1 MMAKHDHS
9 LAGKVAL
16 VTGGRRGI
24 GKTIALAFAEAGA
37 DVSICDVIVEDGQLD
52 DVAKKIQGLGRR
64 SLAFHADTSR
74 KAEVDNLFSKVMEKF
89 GKIDILVNNAGI
101 GVPGRL
107 VDLKEEEWDRV
118 LNINLKGYYLCAQA
132 AAIGMMERKGG
143 NILCIASQFA
153 FKAAPGLGVYSIAKA
168 GVVMLTR
175 VLARELGSYG
185 IRVNAIAPGLVKT
198 ELSRHD
204 WDDPDLRAQREA
216 AIPLGKLAE
225 TDDLVGLALFL
236 SSDASSYITG
246 TTVLADGG
254 ELA

>member
-1 MMAKHDHS
+1 MSKRDYS

-37 DVSICDVIVEDGQLD
+37 DVSVCDVIMDDGQLD
-52 DVAKKIQGLGRR
+52 GVAKAIQRLGRR
-64 SLAFHADTSR
+64 SLAIQADTSR
-74 KAEVDNLFSKVMEKF
+74 KTDVDNLVNRVMDKF
-89 GKIDILVNNAGI
+89 GAIDILVNNAGI
-101 GVPGRL
+101 GIPGQL
-107 VDLKEEEWDRV
+107 VDLKEDEWDRV
-118 LNINLKGYYLCAQA
+118 ININLKGYFLCAQA
-132 AAIGMMERKGG
+132 VGKRMIERKQG

-168 GVVMLTR
+168 GVVMLIR

-185 IRVNAIAPGLVKT
+185 IRANAIAPGLVRT

-204 WDDPDLRAQREA
+204 WSNPEIRAHREA
-216 AIPLGKLAE
+216 AIPLGRLAE
-225 TDDLVGLALFL
+225 TDDLAGLALFL
-236 SSDASSYITG
+236 ASDASSYITG
-246 TTVLADGG
+246 HTLLADGG

>member
-1 MMAKHDHS
+1 MDKYDHS

-16 VTGGRRGI
+16 VTGARRGI

-37 DVSICDVIVEDGQLD
+37 DVSICDVVVEDGQLD
-52 DVAKKIQGLGRR
+52 DVAGKIQGLGRR
-64 SLAFHADTSR
+64 SLAFHADTSL
-74 KAEVDNLFSKVMEKF
+74 KTEVDNLFSKMMEQF
-89 GKIDILVNNAGI
+89 GRIDILVNNAGI

-132 AAIGMMERKGG
+132 AAIGMMERKRG

-236 SSDASSYITG
+236 TSDVSSYITG
-246 TTVLADGG
+246 TTILADGG

>member
-1 MMAKHDHS
+1 MSKRDYS

-37 DVSICDVIVEDGQLD
+37 DVSVCDVIMDDGQLD
-52 DVAKKIQGLGRR
+52 GVAKAIQRLGRR
-64 SLAFHADTSR
+64 SLAIQADTSR
-74 KAEVDNLFSKVMEKF
+74 KTDVDNLVNRVMDKF
-89 GKIDILVNNAGI
+89 GAIDILVNNAGI
-101 GVPGRL
+101 GIPGQL
-107 VDLKEEEWDRV
+107 VDLKEDEWDRV
-118 LNINLKGYYLCAQA
+118 INIDLKGYFLCAQA
-132 AAIGMMERKGG
+132 VGKRMIERKQG

-168 GVVMLTR
+168 GVVMLIR

-185 IRVNAIAPGLVKT
+185 IRANAIAPGLVRT

-204 WDDPDLRAQREA
+204 WSNPEIRAHREA
-216 AIPLGKLAE
+216 AIPLGRLAE
-225 TDDLVGLALFL
+225 TDDLAGLALFL
-236 SSDASSYITG
+236 ASDASSYITG
-246 TTVLADGG
+246 HTLLADGG

>member
-1 MMAKHDHS
+1 MMDKHDHS

-24 GKTIALAFAEAGA
+24 GKTIALALAEAGA
-37 DVSICDVIVEDGQLD
+37 DVAICDVVVEDGQLD
-52 DVAKKIQGLGRR
+52 DVAGKIRGLGRR
-64 SLAFHADTSR
+64 SLAFQADTSR
-74 KAEVDNLFSKVMEKF
+74 RSEVDSLFSKVTEQF
-89 GKIDILVNNAGI
+89 GRIDILVNNAGI

-132 AAIGMMERKGG
+132 AAIRMMERKRG

-175 VLARELGSYG
+175 VLARELGSFG

-216 AIPLGKLAE
+216 AIPLGKVAE

-236 SSDASSYITG
+236 TSDASSYITG
-246 TTVLADGG
+246 TTILADGG